1 MFKQEKGI
9 TLVSLVITII
19 VMLIL
24 AGVSMSMV
32 MGDGSV
38 LDQATAAVEN
48 TELANVRDEIS
59 MALAGAQ
66 TNYYATFANT
76 SGRSTLKKE
85 LEKLKLS
92 EFTSAEQV
100 LVFAKE
106 EGEGLIAYKLK
117 SSQVWYMAEIDIGSS
132 GISLTN
138 VQNAAIYT
146 SVTGADDTKF
156 DDVTEQFTITAPTF
170 DAEGKTTGTFAPG
183 TAISGYTGVA
193 LSN

>member
-59 MALAGAQ
+59 MAVAGAQ

-76 SGRSTLKKE
+76 SGRSTLTKE
-85 LEKLKLS
+85 LTKLKMK
-92 EFTSAEQV
+92 EFTSADKV
-100 LVFAKE
+100 YMDIDDSVATGNGKV
-106 EGEGLIAYKLK
+106 YYRLK
-117 SSQVWYMAEIDIGSS
+117 SSQVWYIAEIEVGAS
-132 GISLTN
+132 GINVTS
-138 VQNAAIYT
+138 VQNAHKAEPAT
-146 SVTGADDTKF
+146 
-156 DDVTEQFTITAPTF
+156 FTAEEGTNDSFACPSTAT
-170 DAEGKTTGTFAPG
+170 DLA
-183 TAISGYTGVA
+183 
-193 LSN
+193 SNV